1 MGIFATR
8 LKELRATQSQ
18 AAFASAIGVNRVQYA
33 KYESGQNTPSIEFLA
48 NVCRAMPGVSA
59 DWLLGLCDSATLRET
74 NITTGN
80 NSAVAIGANARATS
94 RTTNYQLPTTNT
106 PGEMP
111 ACSKC
116 PHLKKLKKLEAM
128 IVK

>member
-59 DWLLGLCDSATLRET
+59 DWLLGLRGSAPLRET
-74 NITTGN
+74 KTNIRTGA
-80 NSAVAIGANARATS
+80 NSAVAVGANARASSHVTS
-94 RTTNYQLPTTNT
+94 TP
-106 PGEMP
+106 PGEAP
-111 ACSKC
+111 QCSRC
-116 PHLKKLKKLEAM
+116 PYKKRLEKIEKAM
-128 IVK
+128 KA